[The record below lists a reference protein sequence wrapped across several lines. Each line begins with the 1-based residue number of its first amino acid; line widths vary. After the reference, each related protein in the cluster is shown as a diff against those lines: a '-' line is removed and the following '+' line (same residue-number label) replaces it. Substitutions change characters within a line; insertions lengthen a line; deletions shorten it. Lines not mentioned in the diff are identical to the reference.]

1 MDNDDNDIGD
11 RLRAAAWTPRVG
23 PDVAAMRRLAQ
34 RKVVAHRVLGAVAG
48 IVAVAGVSGAL
59 VMTTD
64 STDDTTKVAA
74 AESSTT
80 AEGTPTT
87 EGTST
92 TTEAPT
98 TTTEVPAPTTTEA
111 PPTTEV
117 PAPTTTEAPP
127 TTEAPQS
134 YDFVIDLPIDTDT
147 SDEARTQVGSVVD
160 VMLHSDPDREG
171 GCVWATDLETGATY
185 SIIWYTGYTARFVA
199 VDGIDQPTEIRD
211 ASESVLARTG
221 EPVRLTSG
229 RGGQLSKC
237 YVGGEV
243 LAYPEVE
250 SLGSSEESRG

>member
-98 TTTEVPAPTTTEA
+98 T
-111 PPTTEV
+111 TTEV